1 MKKIFLTIAFI
12 ASGLV
17 ASAQVGVGTENPQT
31 SLHIVGANA
40 TDKGVTGANV
50 PGALAATDGITVPV
64 VTTEMTAP
72 GTPVAGTRVGQMV
85 YSNFVGKTGFYY
97 WDGTTWVAVGGAG
110 VDTSLYAG
118 DGQLTGARTVDQNN
132 NNLTFTTGTARAI
145 VNGSFQTTGAVYAQ
159 VRTFAG
165 AALLAGNWLATDYF
179 LMITGAASGQ
189 ISLPDATANA
199 GRILIIHNATGGPR
213 SFNTTNAG
221 LNHPLNNASFAS
233 GTSLP
238 CISDGSVWRSI
249 D

>member
-85 YSNFVGKTGFYY
+85 YSNFAGKTGFYY
-97 WDGTTWVAVGGAG
+97 WDGTTWVAVAGAQAAVPYQNIRGSVATVASATYTVLPSDHVIITNHNSG
-110 VDTSLYAG
+110 VTVTLPELSVAETGRLIYIVNNN
-118 DGQLTGARTVDQNN
+118 TGAFANTINAQPTALPFGNGMNQFRGRCYVW
-132 NNLTFTTGTARAI
+132 TGTR
-145 VNGSFQTTGAVYAQ
+145 
-159 VRTFAG
+159 
-165 AALLAGNWLATDYF
+165 WLA
-179 LMITGAASGQ
+179 LAQA
-189 ISLPDATANA
+189 
-199 GRILIIHNATGGPR
+199 
-213 SFNTTNAG
+213 
-221 LNHPLNNASFAS
+221 
-233 GTSLP
+233 
-238 CISDGSVWRSI
+238 
-249 D
+249 